1 MKWPLFVS
9 VLRAVESLLLI
20 LCYEDEDVNDNV
32 FKSVQD
38 YPPPPKKNPV

>member
-1 MKWPLFVS
+1 MKWPLFAS

-32 FKSVQD
+32 FKCLGLH
-38 YPPPPKKNPV
+38 KKNNNSLIP